1 MGFWDKA
8 KEAAKKAAEAAEKA
22 KDKAVNVA
30 HDQYYREDSAFNQG
44 MTKAGQLK
52 DSALGAIDSL
62 DTAETRD
69 DKVAEAKRLQEEA
82 LREKNAGMPDA
93 DPEPLEPE
101 EIPAQFPNSMGWDDD
116 EVYKQVNETMFPE
129 FGGLKGAKRTALCEI
144 ARLEKKIVNL
154 NRSIGSAYIETYRQ
168 LAESDDGYRVALQA
182 CGAWED
188 EEIKR
193 AYRYWLEDLYDDE
206 FYADDDG
213 GRSKGER
220 LIGWLVVSHCG
231 EALVQAFHD
240 AGLEDPFGLAASV
253 GRALPLV
260 QQRTDLA
267 MKHFRPRRSK
277 LDTEFLVQRGI
288 NADISFVWLDSD
300 GEPEGADD
308 GGSSLL
314 GGAGLTEL

>member
-8 KEAAKKAAEAAEKA
+8 KEAAKKAADAAEKA
-22 KDKAVNVA
+22 KDKAVNIA
-30 HDQYYREDSAFNQG
+30 HDQYYREDSALNQG
-44 MTKAGQLK
+44 LSKAGELK

-62 DTAETRD
+62 DTVETRD
-69 DKVAEAKRLQEEA
+69 DKIAQAKRLQEEA

-93 DPEPLEPE
+93 DPEPVDAEPAA
-101 EIPAQFPNSMGWDDD
+101 AQFPNSMGWDDD
-116 EVYKQVNETMFPE
+116 EVYKQVSETMFPE
-129 FGGLKGAKRTALCEI
+129 FGGLKGAKKIALCEI

-168 LAESDDGYRVALQA
+168 LAAEDQGYRVALHA
-182 CGAWED
+182 AGAWED
-188 EEIKR
+188 EEIQR

-220 LIGWLVVSHCG
+220 LIGWLVASRCG
-231 EALVQAFHD
+231 DAVVRAFED
-240 AGLEDPFGLAASV
+240 AGLEDPFGLCASLR
-253 GRALPLV
+253 RALPLI
-260 QQRTDLA
+260 QQHADLC

-277 LDTEFLVQRGI
+277 LATEFLVQRGI